1 MRVNLLSFYFIFLTE
16 LNRAT
21 SPVFEKKNKP
31 KKIAGLITEPKNPKR
46 NKKAKYKP
54 KPEQAKSETDSNSDA
69 DEELEEEEL
78 EEAWKQKNR
87 SANSQ
92 SILEPVER
100 RSLRLQK
107 NKKVYMYLIASMPI
121 N

>member
-1 MRVNLLSFYFIFLTE
+1 MQVNLLSFYFIFSTE
-16 LNRAT
+16 LNRAA

-31 KKIAGLITEPKNPKR
+31 KNPER
-46 NKKAKYKP
+46 NKKAKSKP